1 MERERK
7 RSPTTFEGESATVHI
22 YGDVVEKVFRK
33 PSHRTM
39 YEAERDALRRCE
51 SFGFTPLL
59 LSADDASRSLL
70 IQRVGNCDALDWM
83 LQYGYH
89 PSAKIALLEAAKTM
103 RRSLMVL
110 HAHRMYHG
118 DFKLENTIFEYAD
131 ADPYTIN
138 RVYLIDFANSSF
150 LNKGDPSRRLDGI
163 NSVAYSS
170 PESVRRTER
179 SSVRDDV
186 WGFVVCLFVWM
197 TGSPMYDRESGDWY
211 THFML
216 WYDEDTP
223 EYWTNFDLHCNVH
236 YKSAA
241 LLKKWLTAL
250 KNDVDSAEFPSEE
263 DLECLF
269 DPDPFG
275 RA

>member
-1 MERERK
+1 MAL
-7 RSPTTFEGESATVHI
+7 SPVTLEGESATVYI
-22 YGDVVEKVFRK
+22 YDEIVEKIFRK
-33 PSHRTM
+33 PKHRPM

-51 SFGFTPLL
+51 SFGFTPSL

-70 IQRVGNCDALDWM
+70 IQRVGKCDALDWM
-83 LQYGYH
+83 LQYGHH
-89 PSAKIALLEAAKTM
+89 PSAKIALLQVAKTL

-110 HAHRMYHG
+110 HAHSMYHG

-131 ADPYTIN
+131 TDPYTISS
-138 RVYLIDFANSSF
+138 VYLIDFANSSF
-150 LNKGDPSRRLDGI
+150 LNKGDPARRTDTI
-163 NSVAYSS
+163 NSMAFSS

-197 TGSPMYDRESGDWY
+197 TGSPIYDREGGDWY
-211 THFML
+211 THFMQ
-216 WYDEDTP
+216 WYDGDSP
-223 EYWTNFDLHCNVH
+223 VYWTNFDLHCNVH

-241 LLKKWLTAL
+241 LLKTWLTAL
-250 KNDVDSAEFPSEE
+250 KNNVDSAEFPSEE
-263 DLECLF
+263 DLDCLF
-269 DPDPFG
+269 DPEPFR